1 MEALVDIILRLFP
14 IAVGYVVLNALLSH
28 AYKLSGGHW
37 RALALAYPMPEGRVL
52 ATPLAL
58 RVFEMIELHERDD
71 DPKLQT
77 FWVIVRIFSDGLAI
91 SMPPL
96 PGLAYPSIFIPVSD
110 LSVGRRQW
118 RDRDDAFA
126 IAAPRT
132 PALSIMIGD
141 TLAGRLEALRAPA
154 ASLSPR
160 V

>member
-1 MEALVDIILRLFP
+1 VEWFLNLLLNLFP

-37 RALALAYPMPEGRVL
+37 RVLALTYPMPEGRVL
-52 ATPLAL
+52 ATPLASRL
-58 RVFEMIELHERDD
+58 FEMIELHEGDD

-77 FWVIVRIFSDGLAI
+77 FWVIARIFPDGVAI

-96 PGLAYPSIFIPVSD
+96 PGLAYPSIFITVSD

-126 IAAPRT
+126 IAAPCT

-141 TLAGRLEALRAPA
+141 ALAGHLAALRAPP